1 MSENQGENKLQKFK
15 KKVKNSFKKMF
26 KRKRNIPNEDIQ
38 QHGNN
43 EIKEEETDTSSNLQ
57 QNQPVEGNRE
67 IKHKNESIDEEPEKK
82 RPRKEKEIRHGDD
95 SSSPI
100 EPIEDESIEMKRIKQ
115 QLEEEL
121 SERQKYKIELE
132 KLKQSHKK
140 LEEEKVILVSSIESY
155 KANYETT
162 ANNIDSLQ
170 KQLEE
175 KDTELKGKED
185 EFIKLEEKNAELR
198 KEASKYQSA
207 LGNATNTR
215 LGDEDSVKFRDDILS
230 IQKTLENYVTNLKPN
245 MDIDYEKVQALAQ
258 KYGCSTPVDK
268 GHKPFIKALLQ
279 RKALDDILEL
289 SKDSKDSANKGED
302 VKLELDIEN
311 KTQELLE
318 LIENFSAS
326 RSGTDEIAKVA
337 SIKVRQQVYGI
348 LGNRGFADVT
358 DSKGSHIHDFIIYVI
373 DNLNNTMNQYRKI
386 NDPAKKSDT
395 ESIAPKLIQ
404 DIYKLFFY
412 LVNVQEPRVEYKFCE
427 TGSKIDPNVMKGN
440 WDEDDVPQL
449 CVDICSFP
457 MIGRDLDS
465 PNWKIY
471 THAKVFPHDPSKTS

>member
-1 MSENQGENKLQKFK
+1 MI
-15 KKVKNSFKKMF
+15 
-26 KRKRNIPNEDIQ
+26 KRKRNIPNENIQ

-82 RPRKEKEIRHGDD
+82 RPRKR
-95 SSSPI
+95 
-100 EPIEDESIEMKRIKQ
+100 KRLNMMMILIK
-115 QLEEEL
+115 
-121 SERQKYKIELE
+121 RTTKHKIELE

-245 MDIDYEKVQALAQ
+245 MDIDYEKVQVLAQ

-373 DNLNNTMNQYRKI
+373 DNLNNTMNQY
-386 NDPAKKSDT
+386 
-395 ESIAPKLIQ
+395 Q
-404 DIYKLFFY
+404 
-412 LVNVQEPRVEYKFCE
+412 PRVEYKFCE
-427 TGSKIDPNVMKGN
+427 IGSKIDPNVMKGN